1 MAKVM
6 RYEDIEAAKAKRD
19 AKEAAVVKGKPGR
32 KRKRLRTRGSAG
44 KKDKE

>member
-1 MAKVM
+1 MSYK
-6 RYEDIEAAKAKRD
+6 DFEAAKAKRD

-32 KRKRLRTRGSAG
+32 KRKSSAPGSAG